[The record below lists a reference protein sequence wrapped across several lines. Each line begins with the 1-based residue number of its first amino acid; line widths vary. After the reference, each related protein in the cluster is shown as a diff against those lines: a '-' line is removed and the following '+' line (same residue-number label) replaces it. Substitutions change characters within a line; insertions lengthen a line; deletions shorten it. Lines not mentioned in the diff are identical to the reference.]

1 MNTAHPGTLEEIGH
15 RDHEVTAE
23 YRIFGP
29 PGTGKTTSL
38 TRQVHR
44 AVERF
49 GPDSVLLTSFSR
61 AAAAELSGRDLPVS
75 PNRVGT
81 LHSHCWHAL
90 GGPEIAEAN
99 VDEWNRDHPDLAI
112 TPVRKQG
119 KLDGDEAVGDDDAPS
134 EKRGDEF
141 LQELNRYR
149 GMMPTVARG
158 FGAEPLIEFEKLW
171 SAYKLENGLLDFTDL
186 IYVCLRDVAL
196 APRSPSVIF
205 ADEAQDLNRM
215 QLSLVRKWG
224 ERADYFIVAG
234 DDDQTI
240 YTFTGA
246 VPEAFLDPEV
256 PPDHKIILKQSYR
269 VPRAV
274 HRLAEGMIHQ
284 VSRRQ
289 PKEYLPR
296 PADGALDRFSR
307 DGYLRT
313 EYAILKTA
321 MEHLERGQ
329 TVMFLASCAY
339 MLRSLVS
346 VLRRNGIP
354 YHNPFR
360 RSNGNW
366 NPLRIGKRTATS
378 GRILSLLVAHPGF
391 GDGHRPWTNGDVALW
406 AEVLKAQ
413 GILRHGVKAKLKTG
427 DAAMEATPESLDKI
441 FEPAALESL
450 GAAWE
455 GNYRDLLGWWQER
468 LLGEMRNRAEFPALV
483 ASKRGPLALTE
494 EPGVIVGTIH
504 SVKGGQADVVYLFP
518 DLSQAGDAQY
528 RRDGAPRDSVI
539 RQFYVGAT
547 RAREKLYLCA
557 RESNMAVT
565 I

>member
-1 MNTAHPGTLEEIGH
+1 
-15 RDHEVTAE
+15 
-23 YRIFGP
+23 
-29 PGTGKTTSL
+29 
-38 TRQVHR
+38 
-44 AVERF
+44 
-49 GPDSVLLTSFSR
+49 VLVTSFSR

-75 PNRVGT
+75 SDRVGT

-99 VDEWNRDHPDLAI
+99 VGEWNRDHPDLAI
-112 TPVRKQG
+112 TPARKQG
-119 KLDGDEAVGDDDAPS
+119 KLDGEDAQGGDDDEPS
-134 EKRGDEF
+134 DKRGDEL
-141 LQELNRYR
+141 LQEVNRHR
-149 GMMPTVARG
+149 GMMPAIPRG
-158 FGAEPLIEFEKLW
+158 LGRDPLIAFEKLW
-171 SAYKLENGLLDFTDL
+171 TEYKQENGLLDFTDL
-186 IYVCLRDVAL
+186 IDRCLHDVAL
-196 APRSPSVIF
+196 APRAPSVIF

-234 DDDQTI
+234 DDDQCI

-246 VPEAFLDPEV
+246 APEAMLDPEV

-274 HRLAEGMIHQ
+274 HRLAEGMIRQ

-296 PADGALDRFSR
+296 PEEGALDRFSR

-321 MEHLERGQ
+321 TEHLERGQ

-354 YHNPFR
+354 YHNPYR
-360 RSNGNW
+360 RSNGHW
-366 NPLRIGKRTATS
+366 NPLRIGKRTSTS

-427 DAAMEATPESLDKI
+427 DAAREATPESLDKI

-455 GNYRDLLGWWQER
+455 GDYRDLLGWWQER
-468 LLGEMRNRAEFPALV
+468 LLGELRNRAEFPALV
-483 ASKRGPLALTE
+483 ASMRGPLALAE

-547 RAREKLYLCA
+547 RAREKLYICG
-557 RESNMAVT
+557 RESNMAVS